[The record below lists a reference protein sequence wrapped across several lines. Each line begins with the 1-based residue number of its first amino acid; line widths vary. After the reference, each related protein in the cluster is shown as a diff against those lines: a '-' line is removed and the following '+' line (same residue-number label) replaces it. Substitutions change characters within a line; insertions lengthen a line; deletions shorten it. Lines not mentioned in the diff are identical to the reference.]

1 MRNLL
6 STRLAAPAVCCVS
19 IMAATPSP
27 VRAELIYGITAS
39 VLGGPQTLVRFDSAT
54 PDAVTTV
61 ATLTGMP
68 AGHFA
73 AGMDFRPATGQ
84 LYVGAAGPNDSGG
97 FAAQPYTVNLATGAM
112 TPVGDPFDPLEFGAG
127 VPSFDFDPVRD
138 EMRVLTTPTDKP
150 PVTTTRYDPDT
161 FVLISV
167 DAALAF
173 DPNGP
178 GAAFNPPFAIGAAY
192 SNNVAGAASTTLYAY
207 ELGSDLVVTV
217 GGIDGDPSADGGEM
231 LLVGKSDFVVPG
243 YLDSFGF
250 DISGATGVAYVST
263 FVEGLLGVRLFT
275 VNLQTGAMS
284 DVGEIVAP
292 DAGVVTDISVN
303 VPEPTSLMTAAMV
316 VSLNCSAA
324 AGAAVAVPT
333 VRGCYGLFSPADQL
347 NSITSGRTASPEWR
361 NTGPNCAGAFLSS

>member
-19 IMAATPSP
+19 VLAATPTAA
-27 VRAELIYGITAS
+27 RAELIYGITAS
-39 VLGGPQTLVRFDSAT
+39 RLGGPQALVRFDSAT

-112 TPVGDPFDPLEFGAG
+112 TPVGDPFDPLEMGAG

-138 EMRVLTTPTDKP
+138 ELRVLTTPTDKP
-150 PVTTTRYDPDT
+150 LTNARYDPDT

-167 DAALAF
+167 DTALGF
-173 DPNGP
+173 DPDGP
-178 GAAFNPPFAIGAAY
+178 GAPFNPPFAIGAAY

-275 VNLQTGAMS
+275 VNLETGAMS
-284 DVGEIVAP
+284 DMGEIVAP

-303 VPEPTSLMTAAMV
+303 VPEPASLMTAMV
-316 VSLNCSAA
+316 VFLNLLRH
-324 AGAAVAVPT
+324 
-333 VRGCYGLFSPADQL
+333 RGRRRSHG
-347 NSITSGRTASPEWR
+347 
-361 NTGPNCAGAFLSS
+361 